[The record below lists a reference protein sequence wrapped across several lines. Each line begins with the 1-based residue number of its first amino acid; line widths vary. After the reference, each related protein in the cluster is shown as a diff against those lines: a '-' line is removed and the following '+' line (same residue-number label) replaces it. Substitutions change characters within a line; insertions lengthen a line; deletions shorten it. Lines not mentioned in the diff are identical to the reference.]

1 MKLLAIDHGERRL
14 GLATCDSSGLV
25 ARELTILPRRTRRE
39 DFAAIQEHAA
49 REGARA
55 LLVGLPLNDLSARR
69 ERERCT
75 IVRRWAGR
83 LARATGL
90 PVTLWDEQLS
100 SIEAQQLAR
109 ARKRGPRAPIDDL
122 AARVIL
128 QSYLDALRDGLA
140 GEPEQIMATSPPD
153 SQGV

>member
-1 MKLLAIDHGERRL
+1 MILLAIDYGERRL

-25 ARELTILPRRTRRE
+25 ARELTVLKRRTRGE
-39 DFAAIQEHAA
+39 DFAAIREHAA
-49 REGARA
+49 REGAGA
-55 LLVGLPLNDLSARR
+55 LLVGLPLNDLSASR
-69 ERERCT
+69 ERERCAM
-75 IVRRWAGR
+75 VRRWAGR

-100 SIEAQQLAR
+100 SVEAQELAR
-109 ARKRGPRAPIDDL
+109 MRKRGPREPIDDL

-140 GEPEQIMATSPPD
+140 GEPEQIAAPSRSDSP
-153 SQGV
+153 GV

>member
-25 ARELTILPRRTRRE
+25 ARELTVLTRRSRGE
-39 DFAAIQEHAA
+39 DFAAIREHAA
-49 REGARA
+49 REGAGA
-55 LLVGLPLNDLSARR
+55 LLVGLPLNDMSASR

-90 PVTLWDEQLS
+90 PVILWDEQLS
-100 SIEAQQLAR
+100 SVEAQELAR
-109 ARKRGPRAPIDDL
+109 ARKRGPREPIDDL

-128 QSYLDALRDGLA
+128 QGYLDALRDGLA
-140 GEPEQIMATSPPD
+140 GEPEQIAAQSPPK

>member
-25 ARELTILPRRTRRE
+25 ARELTVLTRRSRGE
-39 DFAAIQEHAA
+39 DFAAIREYAA
-49 REGARA
+49 RERARA
-55 LLVGLPLNDLSARR
+55 LLVGLPLNDLSASR
-69 ERERCT
+69 ERERCA

-100 SIEAQQLAR
+100 SVEAQELAR
-109 ARKRGPRAPIDDL
+109 ARKRGPREPIDDL

-140 GEPEQIMATSPPD
+140 GEPEQIAAPSPPD
-153 SQGV
+153 SQGI

>member
-25 ARELTILPRRTRRE
+25 ARELTVLTRRSREE
-39 DFAAIQEHAA
+39 DFAAIGELAA

-75 IVRRWAGR
+75 IVRRWASR

-100 SIEAQQLAR
+100 SVVAQELAR
-109 ARKRGPRAPIDDL
+109 ARKRGPREPIDDL

-128 QSYLDALRDGLA
+128 QSYLDALFDGLA
-140 GEPEQIMATSPPD
+140 GEPEQIAPSTPLD
-153 SQGV
+153 SRDV

>member
-14 GLATCDSSGLV
+14 GLATCDRGGLV
-25 ARELTILPRRTRRE
+25 AREVTVLTRRSREE
-39 DFAAIQEHAA
+39 DFAAIREHAV
-49 REGARA
+49 REGAGA
-55 LLVGLPLNDLSARR
+55 LLVGLPLNNLSARR

-83 LARATGL
+83 LALATGL

-100 SIEAQQLAR
+100 SVEAQELAR
-109 ARKRGPRAPIDDL
+109 ARKRGPREPIDDL

-140 GEPEQIMATSPPD
+140 GEPEQITAASPPD
-153 SQGV
+153 SPGV